1 MTSVALVIDDEV
13 QIRRLLRVSLETQG
27 FVVHDAATAEEGL
40 RMVLGKKPDIVL
52 LDLGLPDR
60 DGAEALR
67 ELRTWSSVPVI
78 ILSVRNAEEEIV
90 RLLDTGADDYVVK
103 PFNTGELIARMR
115 VAIRHRA
122 PQEAQDT
129 FVSGR
134 LAVDLLD
141 RTVKVAGEPV
151 KLTPDGVWP
160 AAPVRAARGPHSHPW
175 SDPARGLGPQRG
187 RGDQLPEGLH
197 HGPAKEDRGESP
209 DARAHRHRAR
219 RRVPASRPAL
229 TLRVPG
235 LKKDARPDTVTPWRA
250 GVS

>member
-134 LAVDLLD
+134 LSVDLLD

-151 KLTPDGVWP
+151 KLTPTEYSLLRLFVQHAGRILTHGQILREVW
-160 AAPVRAARGPHSHPW
+160 GPNA
-175 SDPARGLGPQRG
+175 D
-187 RGDQLPEGLH
+187 E
-197 HGPAKEDRGESP
+197 E
-209 DARAHRHRAR
+209 
-219 RRVPASRPAL
+219 
-229 TLRVPG
+229 TNYLRVYITGLRKKIEANPQMPELIMTEPG
-235 LKKDARPDTVTPWRA
+235 VGYRLRVLPA
-250 GVS
+250 

>member
-134 LAVDLLD
+134 LSVDLLD
-141 RTVKVAGEPV
+141 RTVKAAGEPV
-151 KLTPDGVWP
+151 KLTPTEYGLLRLFVQHAGRILTHGQILREVW
-160 AAPVRAARGPHSHPW
+160 GPNA
-175 SDPARGLGPQRG
+175 D
-187 RGDQLPEGLH
+187 E
-197 HGPAKEDRGESP
+197 E
-209 DARAHRHRAR
+209 
-219 RRVPASRPAL
+219 
-229 TLRVPG
+229 TNYLRVYITGLRKKIEANPQMPELIITEPG
-235 LKKDARPDTVTPWRA
+235 VGYRLRVLPA
-250 GVS
+250 